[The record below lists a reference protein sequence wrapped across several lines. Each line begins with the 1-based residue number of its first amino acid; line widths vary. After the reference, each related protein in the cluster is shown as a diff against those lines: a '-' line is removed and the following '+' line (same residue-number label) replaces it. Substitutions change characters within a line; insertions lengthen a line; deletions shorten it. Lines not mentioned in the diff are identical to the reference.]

1 MTPLEERVLIAQQD
15 SAVRD
20 TLLKEY
26 QNFILSAAQK
36 NVHRFVTVEDDEW
49 SVALSAFNDAI
60 TKYEEPKG
68 RFLSFAS
75 LLIKNALIDYYRS
88 SGRHEQ
94 SVNFSALSSFDDRG
108 EEQAFDIATPNEPIS
123 DARWEI
129 EAITAAL
136 SHYHISFFD
145 LPKDT
150 PKAEK
155 TRKACQHV
163 FAHILSHPDIKE
175 AVLKSGN
182 LPISRLIEAPGISRK
197 LLERHRKYIIA
208 GVVILSGDYPIIAS
222 YIPHKEVES

>member
-1 MTPLEERVLIAQQD
+1 MTSLEERVLMAQQD
-15 SAVRD
+15 NAVRN

-26 QNFILSAAQK
+26 QNFILSTAQK

-88 SGRHEQ
+88 SSRHEQ

-108 EEQAFDIATPNEPIS
+108 EEQPFDIANPNEPVC

-129 EAITAAL
+129 EALTAAL
-136 SHYHISFFD
+136 SQYHISFFD

-155 TRKACQHV
+155 TRKACQNIFV
-163 FAHILSHPDIKE
+163 HILSHPDIKE
-175 AVLKSGN
+175 SILKSGN
-182 LPISRLIEAPGISRK
+182 LPISRLTEIPGISRK